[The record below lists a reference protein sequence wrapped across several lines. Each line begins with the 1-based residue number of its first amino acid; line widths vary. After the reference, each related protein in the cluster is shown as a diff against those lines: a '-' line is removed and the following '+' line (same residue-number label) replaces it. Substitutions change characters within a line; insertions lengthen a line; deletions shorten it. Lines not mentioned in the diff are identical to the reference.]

1 MDFTKLGNAR
11 VGKYFYVG
19 FFIVLLS
26 LLGVLVGQKT
36 YDPLVS
42 AISAVSLLGGLK
54 LAGYSL
60 QTEEIATLPR
70 YKGHAHVYFFI
81 AFVVVI
87 GALLVVQ
94 VSLDYGDTV
103 DYWWTAGVFSI
114 IWIVLYFERKK

>member
-1 MDFTKLGNAR
+1 MNVFEIIKE
-11 VGKYFYVG
+11 YVG
-19 FFIVLLS
+19 EVSVTDLLLCLSGS
-26 LLGVLVGQKT
+26 LL
-36 YDPLVS
+36 
-42 AISAVSLLGGLK
+42 
-54 LAGYSL
+54 LAGWLLRTSL
-60 QTEEIATLPR
+60 GARSLDHSAPRRNNMPLFLPLLILF
-70 YKGHAHVYFFI
+70 VSYFFI